1 MFRKVLAASTA
12 AILVSLTLS
21 VPAST
26 AATKVS
32 NGVPCTKAG
41 TTTKVSGFTYR
52 CAKNALVKNS
62 KLTWLSVE
70 CLDSIKSFQ
79 GAVKAQST
87 LNNSTEQIKLLTTQ
101 YESISA
107 ILAATTTALDNAKAA
122 ITKTQATMNATT
134 DPTLKGKLAVEVR
147 ELADAIIKLTNS
159 RLKLNNQVRDLDKER
174 KLLTTAPQQ
183 LKNAATA
190 TSFAALY
197 TAGNPE
203 PN

>member
-41 TTTKVSGFTYR
+41 TSTKVSGFTYR

-70 CLDSIKSFQ
+70 CLDSIKSYQ

-87 LNNSTEQIKLLTTQ
+87 LNSSADQIKLLTTQ

-107 ILAATTTALDNAKAA
+107 ILLATTTALDNAKAA

-174 KLLTTAPQQ
+174 KILSTAPQQ
-183 LKNAATA
+183 LKNAAA
-190 TSFAALY
+190 DAK
-197 TAGNPE
+197 GNA
-203 PN
+203 NLLCTKGL

>member
-41 TTTKVSGFTYR
+41 TSTKVSGFTYR

-70 CLDSIKSFQ
+70 CLDSIKSYQ

-87 LNNSTEQIKLLTTQ
+87 LNSSADQIKLLTTQ

-107 ILAATTTALDNAKAA
+107 ILVATTTALDNAKAA

-183 LKNAATA
+183 LKNAAADAKSNANLLCTKG
-190 TSFAALY
+190 L
-197 TAGNPE
+197 
-203 PN
+203 

>member
-52 CAKNALVKNS
+52 CAKNTLVKNS

-107 ILAATTTALDNAKAA
+107 ILTATTTALDNAKAA

-183 LKNAATA
+183 LKNAASDARSNANLLCTKG
-190 TSFAALY
+190 L
-197 TAGNPE
+197 
-203 PN
+203 

>member
-41 TTTKVSGFTYR
+41 TSTKVSGFTYR

-70 CLDSIKSFQ
+70 CLDSIKSYQ

-87 LNNSTEQIKLLTTQ
+87 LNSSTDQIKLLTTQ

-107 ILAATTTALDNAKAA
+107 ILVATTTALDNAKAA

-183 LKNAATA
+183 LKNAAA
-190 TSFAALY
+190 DAK
-197 TAGNPE
+197 GNA
-203 PN
+203 NLLCTKGL

>member
-41 TTTKVSGFTYR
+41 TSTKVSGFTYR

-70 CLDSIKSFQ
+70 CLDSIKSYQ

-87 LNNSTEQIKLLTTQ
+87 LNSSADQIKLLTTQ

-107 ILAATTTALDNAKAA
+107 ILVATTTALDNAKAA

-183 LKNAATA
+183 LKNAAA
-190 TSFAALY
+190 DAK
-197 TAGNPE
+197 GNA
-203 PN
+203 NLLCTKGL

>member
-52 CAKNALVKNS
+52 CAKNTLVKNS

-79 GAVKAQST
+79 SAVKAQST

-183 LKNAATA
+183 LKNAASDAKSNANLLCTKG
-190 TSFAALY
+190 L
-197 TAGNPE
+197 
-203 PN
+203 

>member
-41 TTTKVSGFTYR
+41 TSTKVSGFTYR

-70 CLDSIKSFQ
+70 CLDSIKSYQ

-87 LNNSTEQIKLLTTQ
+87 LNSSADQIKLLTTQ

-107 ILAATTTALDNAKAA
+107 ILVATTTALDNAKAA

-183 LKNAATA
+183 LKNAASDA
-190 TSFAALY
+190 K
-197 TAGNPE
+197 GNA
-203 PN
+203 NLLCTKGL

>member
-107 ILAATTTALDNAKAA
+107 ILAATTTALHNAKAA

-183 LKNAATA
+183 LKNAAADAKSNANLLCTKG
-190 TSFAALY
+190 L
-197 TAGNPE
+197 
-203 PN
+203 

>member
-41 TTTKVSGFTYR
+41 TSTKVSGFTYR

-70 CLDSIKSFQ
+70 CLDSIKSYQ

-87 LNNSTEQIKLLTTQ
+87 LNSSTEQIKLLTTQ

-107 ILAATTTALDNAKAA
+107 ILVATTTALDNAKAA

-134 DPTLKGKLAVEVR
+134 DPALKGKLAVEVR

-183 LKNAATA
+183 LKNAASDAKSNANLLCTKG
-190 TSFAALY
+190 L
-197 TAGNPE
+197 
-203 PN
+203 

>member
-41 TTTKVSGFTYR
+41 TSTKVSGFTYR

-70 CLDSIKSFQ
+70 CLDSIKSYQ

-87 LNNSTEQIKLLTTQ
+87 LNSSTDQIKLLTTQ

-107 ILAATTTALDNAKAA
+107 ILVATTTALDNAKAA

-134 DPTLKGKLAVEVR
+134 DPALKGKLAVEVR
-147 ELADAIIKLTNS
+147 ELAA
-159 RLKLNNQVRDLDKER
+159 
-174 KLLTTAPQQ
+174 
-183 LKNAATA
+183 
-190 TSFAALY
+190 
-197 TAGNPE
+197 
-203 PN
+203 

>member
-41 TTTKVSGFTYR
+41 TSTKVSGFTYR

-70 CLDSIKSFQ
+70 CLDSIKSYQ
-79 GAVKAQST
+79 SAVKAQST
-87 LNNSTEQIKLLTTQ
+87 LNSSTEQIKLLTTQ

-107 ILAATTTALDNAKAA
+107 ILVATTTALDNAKAA

-183 LKNAATA
+183 LKNAASDAKSNANLLCTKG
-190 TSFAALY
+190 L
-197 TAGNPE
+197 
-203 PN
+203 

>member
-70 CLDSIKSFQ
+70 CLDSIKSYQ

-87 LNNSTEQIKLLTTQ
+87 LNSSTDQIKLLTTQ

-107 ILAATTTALDNAKAA
+107 ILVATTTALDNAKAA

-183 LKNAATA
+183 LKNAAADAKSSANLLCTKG
-190 TSFAALY
+190 L
-197 TAGNPE
+197 
-203 PN
+203 

>member
-183 LKNAATA
+183 LKNAASDAKSNANLLCTKG
-190 TSFAALY
+190 L
-197 TAGNPE
+197 
-203 PN
+203 

>member
-70 CLDSIKSFQ
+70 CLDSIKSYQ

-87 LNNSTEQIKLLTTQ
+87 LNSSTDQIKLLTTQ

-183 LKNAATA
+183 LKNAAADAKSNANLLCTKG
-190 TSFAALY
+190 L
-197 TAGNPE
+197 
-203 PN
+203 

>member
-41 TTTKVSGFTYR
+41 TSIKVSGFTYR

-70 CLDSIKSFQ
+70 CLDSIKSYQ

-87 LNNSTEQIKLLTTQ
+87 LNSSADQIKLLTTQ

-107 ILAATTTALDNAKAA
+107 ILVATTTALDNAKAA

-183 LKNAATA
+183 LKNAASDA
-190 TSFAALY
+190 K
-197 TAGNPE
+197 GNA
-203 PN
+203 NLLCTKGL

>member
-41 TTTKVSGFTYR
+41 TSTKVSGFTYR

-70 CLDSIKSFQ
+70 CLDSIKSYQ

-87 LNNSTEQIKLLTTQ
+87 LNSSTEQIKLLTTQ

-183 LKNAATA
+183 LKNAASDA
-190 TSFAALY
+190 K
-197 TAGNPE
+197 GNA
-203 PN
+203 NLLCTKGL

>member
-21 VPAST
+21 IPAST

-183 LKNAATA
+183 LKNAAADAKSNANLLCTKG
-190 TSFAALY
+190 L
-197 TAGNPE
+197 
-203 PN
+203 

>member
-1 MFRKVLAASTA
+1 MFRKVLAALIA
-12 AILVSLTLS
+12 ALLVFPALS
-21 VPAST
+21 VAPAS
-26 AATKVS
+26 AATKIS

-41 TTTKVSGFTYR
+41 TTKKVSGFTYR
-52 CAKNALVKNS
+52 CAKNTLVKNS

-70 CLDSIKSFQ
+70 CLDSIKQFQ
-79 GAVKAQST
+79 SAVKAQAQ
-87 LNNSTEQIKLLTTQ
+87 LNGSSDQIKLLTSQ

-134 DPTLKGKLAVEVR
+134 DPTLKGKLAVDVR

-174 KLLTTAPQQ
+174 KLLTTAPEQ
-183 LKNAATA
+183 LKNAASDA
-190 TSFAALY
+190 R
-197 TAGNPE
+197 GNA
-203 PN
+203 NLLCTKGL

>member
-41 TTTKVSGFTYR
+41 TSTKVSGFTYR

-70 CLDSIKSFQ
+70 CLDSIKSYQ

-87 LNNSTEQIKLLTTQ
+87 LNSSADQIKLLTTQ

-107 ILAATTTALDNAKAA
+107 ILVATTTALDNAKAA

-174 KLLTTAPQQ
+174 KILTTAPQQ
-183 LKNAATA
+183 LKNAAADAKSNANLLCTKG
-190 TSFAALY
+190 L
-197 TAGNPE
+197 
-203 PN
+203 

>member
-21 VPAST
+21 VPAAT

-70 CLDSIKSFQ
+70 CLDSIKSYQ

-87 LNNSTEQIKLLTTQ
+87 LNSSTDQIKLLTTQ

-183 LKNAATA
+183 LKNAAADAKSSANLLCTKG
-190 TSFAALY
+190 L
-197 TAGNPE
+197 
-203 PN
+203 

>member
-21 VPAST
+21 APTAT

-41 TTTKVSGFTYR
+41 TSTKVSGFTYR

-70 CLDSIKSFQ
+70 CLDSIKSYQ
-79 GAVKAQST
+79 SAVKAQST
-87 LNNSTEQIKLLTTQ
+87 LNSSTEQIKLLTTQ

-107 ILAATTTALDNAKAA
+107 ILVATTTALDNAKAA

-183 LKNAATA
+183 LKNAAADAKSNANLLCTKG
-190 TSFAALY
+190 L
-197 TAGNPE
+197 
-203 PN
+203 

>member
-41 TTTKVSGFTYR
+41 TTTKISGFTYR

-70 CLDSIKSFQ
+70 CLDSIKSYQ

-87 LNNSTEQIKLLTTQ
+87 LNSSTDQIKLLTTQ

-122 ITKTQATMNATT
+122 ITKTQTTMNATT

-183 LKNAATA
+183 LKNAASDAKSNANLLCTKG
-190 TSFAALY
+190 L
-197 TAGNPE
+197 
-203 PN
+203 

>member
-134 DPTLKGKLAVEVR
+134 DSTLKGKLAVEVR

-183 LKNAATA
+183 LKNAAADAKSNANLLCTKG
-190 TSFAALY
+190 L
-197 TAGNPE
+197 
-203 PN
+203 

>member
-41 TTTKVSGFTYR
+41 TSTKVSGFTYR

-70 CLDSIKSFQ
+70 CLDSIKSYQ

-87 LNNSTEQIKLLTTQ
+87 LNSSTDQIKLLTTQ

-107 ILAATTTALDNAKAA
+107 ILVATTTALDNAKAA

-174 KLLTTAPQQ
+174 KILSTAPQQ
-183 LKNAATA
+183 LKNAAA
-190 TSFAALY
+190 DAK
-197 TAGNPE
+197 GNA
-203 PN
+203 NLLCTKGL

>member
-41 TTTKVSGFTYR
+41 TSTKVSGFTYR

-70 CLDSIKSFQ
+70 CLDSIKSYQ

-87 LNNSTEQIKLLTTQ
+87 LNSSADQIKLLTTQ

-107 ILAATTTALDNAKAA
+107 ILVATTTALDNAKAA

-159 RLKLNNQVRDLDKER
+159 RLKLNNQVRDLDMER
-174 KLLTTAPQQ
+174 KILTTAPQQ
-183 LKNAATA
+183 LKNAAADAKSNANLLCTKG
-190 TSFAALY
+190 L
-197 TAGNPE
+197 
-203 PN
+203 

>member
-62 KLTWLSVE
+62 KLAWLSVE
-70 CLDSIKSFQ
+70 CLDSIKSYQ

-87 LNNSTEQIKLLTTQ
+87 LNSSTDQIKLLTTQ

-107 ILAATTTALDNAKAA
+107 ILVATTTALDNAKAA

-134 DPTLKGKLAVEVR
+134 DLTLKGKLAVEVR

-183 LKNAATA
+183 LKNAAADAKSNANLLCTKG
-190 TSFAALY
+190 L
-197 TAGNPE
+197 
-203 PN
+203 

>member
-12 AILVSLTLS
+12 AILVSLTLG

-41 TTTKVSGFTYR
+41 TSTKVSGFTYR

-70 CLDSIKSFQ
+70 CLDSIKSYQ

-87 LNNSTEQIKLLTTQ
+87 LNSSADQIKLLTTQ

-107 ILAATTTALDNAKAA
+107 ILVATTTALDNAKAA

-174 KLLTTAPQQ
+174 KILTTAPQQ
-183 LKNAATA
+183 LKNAAADAKSNANLLCTKG
-190 TSFAALY
+190 L
-197 TAGNPE
+197 
-203 PN
+203 

>member
-21 VPAST
+21 VPSAS
-26 AATKVS
+26 AATKIS

-41 TTTKVSGFTYR
+41 TTKKVSGFTYR
-52 CAKNALVKNS
+52 CAKNVLVKNS

-70 CLDSIKSFQ
+70 CLDSVKAYQ
-79 GAVKAQST
+79 GAVKAQAQ
-87 LNNSTEQIKLLTTQ
+87 LNGSTEQINLLTSQ

-107 ILAATTTALDNAKAA
+107 ILVATTTALDNAKTA
-122 ITKTQATMNATT
+122 ITKTQATMNATA

-159 RLKLNNQVRDLDKER
+159 RIKLNKQVRDLDKER

-183 LKNAATA
+183 LKNAAADAKDNA
-190 TSFAALY
+190 TLLC
-197 TAGNPE
+197 TKGL
-203 PN
+203 

>member
-62 KLTWLSVE
+62 KLAWLSVE
-70 CLDSIKSFQ
+70 CLDSIKSYQ

-87 LNNSTEQIKLLTTQ
+87 LNSSTDQIKLLTTQ

-107 ILAATTTALDNAKAA
+107 ILVATTTALDNAKAA

-134 DPTLKGKLAVEVR
+134 DSTLKGKLAVEVR

-183 LKNAATA
+183 LKNAASDAKSNANLLCTKG
-190 TSFAALY
+190 L
-197 TAGNPE
+197 
-203 PN
+203 

>member
-41 TTTKVSGFTYR
+41 TSTKVSGFTYR

-70 CLDSIKSFQ
+70 CLDSIKSYQ

-87 LNNSTEQIKLLTTQ
+87 LNSSADQIKLLTTQ

-183 LKNAATA
+183 LKNAASDA
-190 TSFAALY
+190 K
-197 TAGNPE
+197 GNA
-203 PN
+203 NLLCTKGL

>member
-41 TTTKVSGFTYR
+41 TSTKVSGFTYR

-70 CLDSIKSFQ
+70 CLDSIKSYQ

-87 LNNSTEQIKLLTTQ
+87 LNSSADQIKLLTTQ

-183 LKNAATA
+183 LKNAAADAKSSANLLCTKG
-190 TSFAALY
+190 L
-197 TAGNPE
+197 
-203 PN
+203 